1 MSIYKNRIMIME
13 KLINTLK
20 NCGYNAHFV
29 KTKEEAFELSKTFI
43 KSNMSVGLG
52 GSETVKEIG
61 LLDYLLNKK
70 DITVF
75 NQYEDGIS
83 MDENIHRRRQGLIS
97 DIFVTSTNAL
107 TRDGKLVN
115 ADGSGNRVAAFSYG
129 PKNVL
134 VIVGINKI
142 VEDVESGFKRV
153 MEVAAV
159 KNINRINGK
168 AIEMGKEPKY
178 NLDNIANKF
187 SWVKADDKDRI
198 IIILVDEELGY

>member
-1 MSIYKNRIMIME
+1 ME
-13 KLINTLK
+13 KLINSFK
-20 NCGYNAHFV
+20 DCGYDAHFV
-29 KTKEEAFELSKTFI
+29 KTKEEAFELAKTYI
-43 KSNMSVGLG
+43 KSGMSVGLG
-52 GSETVKEIG
+52 GSESVKEIG
-61 LLDYLLNKK
+61 LLNYLLNKK
-70 DITVF
+70 DITLF

-83 MDENIHRRRQGLIS
+83 MDENIHRRRQGLVS
-97 DIFVTSTNAL
+97 DIFVTSTNAI
-107 TRDGKLVN
+107 TKDGKLVN

-142 VEDVESGFKRV
+142 VEDVEAGFKRV

-159 KNINRINGK
+159 KNIERINNK
-168 AIEMGKEPKY
+168 AIEMGKEPKH

-198 IIILVDEELGY
+198 IIILVGEELGY

>member
-1 MSIYKNRIMIME
+1 ME
-13 KLINTLK
+13 KLINSFK
-20 NCGYNAHFV
+20 DCGYDAHFV
-29 KTKEEAFELSKTFI
+29 RTKEEALELSKTYI
-43 KSNMSVGLG
+43 KSGMSVGLG
-52 GSETVKEIG
+52 GSESVKEIG
-61 LLDYLLNKK
+61 LLNYLLNKK
-70 DITVF
+70 DITLF

-83 MDENIHRRRQGLIS
+83 MDENIHRRRQGLVS
-97 DIFVTSTNAL
+97 DIFVTSTNAI
-107 TRDGKLVN
+107 TKDGKLVN

-159 KNINRINGK
+159 KNIERINK
-168 AIEMGKEPKY
+168 KSIEMGKEPSY

-187 SWVKADDKDRI
+187 SWIKADDKDRI

>member
-1 MSIYKNRIMIME
+1 ME
-13 KLINTLK
+13 KLINSFK
-20 NCGYNAHFV
+20 NCGYDAHFV
-29 KTKEEAFELSKTFI
+29 KTKEEALELSKTYI
-43 KSNMSVGLG
+43 KSGMSVGLG
-52 GSETVKEIG
+52 GSVSVQEIG

-70 DITVF
+70 DITLF

-83 MDENIHRRRQGLIS
+83 MDENIHRRRQGLVS
-97 DIFVTSTNAL
+97 DIFVTSTNAI
-107 TRDGKLVN
+107 TKDGKLVN

-134 VIVGINKI
+134 VIVGVNKI

-153 MEVAAV
+153 MEVAAI
-159 KNINRINGK
+159 KNIDRINNK

>member
-1 MSIYKNRIMIME
+1 ME
-13 KLINTLK
+13 KLINSFK
-20 NCGYNAHFV
+20 NCGYDAHFV
-29 KTKEEAFELSKTFI
+29 KTREEALELAKTYI
-43 KSNMSVGLG
+43 KSGMSVGLG
-52 GSETVKEIG
+52 GSESVKEIG

-83 MDENIHRRRQGLIS
+83 MDENIHRRRQGLVS
-97 DIFVTSTNAL
+97 DIFVTSTNAI
-107 TRDGKLVN
+107 TKDGKLVN

-142 VEDVESGFKRV
+142 VEDVETGFKRV

-159 KNINRINGK
+159 KNIDRINK
-168 AIEMGKEPKY
+168 KSIEMGKEPKY
-178 NLDNIANKF
+178 NLDNIGNKF

-198 IIILVDEELGY
+198 IIILVGEELGY

>member
-1 MSIYKNRIMIME
+1 ME
-13 KLINTLK
+13 KLIETL
-20 NCGYNAHFV
+20 NSCGYDTHFV
-29 KTKEEAFELSKTFI
+29 KTKEDALALSKTYI
-43 KSNMSVGLG
+43 KSGMSVGLG
-52 GSETVKEIG
+52 GSVSVQEIG

-70 DITVF
+70 DITLF

-83 MDENIHRRRQGLIS
+83 MDENIHRRRQGLVS
-97 DIFVTSTNAL
+97 DIFVTSTNAI
-107 TRDGKLVN
+107 TKDGKLVN

-134 VIVGINKI
+134 VIVGVNKI
-142 VEDVESGFKRV
+142 VEDVEAGFKRV
-153 MEVAAV
+153 MEVAAI
-159 KNINRINGK
+159 KNIDRINNK

>member
-1 MSIYKNRIMIME
+1 ME
-13 KLINTLK
+13 KLINSFK
-20 NCGYNAHFV
+20 NCGYDAHFV
-29 KTKEEAFELSKTFI
+29 KTKEEALELSKTYI
-43 KSNMSVGLG
+43 KSGMSVGLG
-52 GSETVKEIG
+52 GSVSVQEIG

-70 DITVF
+70 DITLF

-83 MDENIHRRRQGLIS
+83 MDENIHRRRQGLVS
-97 DIFVTSTNAL
+97 DIFVTSTNAI
-107 TRDGKLVN
+107 TKDGKLVN

-134 VIVGINKI
+134 VIVGVNKI
-142 VEDVESGFKRV
+142 VEDVEAGFKRV

-159 KNINRINGK
+159 KNIARINNK